1 VRALTSARPASAAR
15 ASFLCH
21 GRLRAVTGAPRPE
34 QPHWDAQRLHPQVQ
48 RAPASPHGTALAA
61 RGGGPGRWPLWS
73 ARYPQA
79 QAAGRACQAEPQHPR
94 TGQHRWRSSP
104 SPCRTSAS
112 CALRTFWRARRRV
125 RCRLSSDSPPPPA
138 PPRPPEVLPLRPRS
152 LRRARA
158 PAAQA
163 EAHDSSHP
171 RSYVGDLM
179 LEVGDTASGSPN
191 NTLCADLA
199 HRPPNNT
206 LCADSVHRPPLKEG
220 EPPTNPGPL
229 QALHSCAAGPQTTCG
244 ACPGRPGPAAARVCA
259 ARRAGGAPRADDL
272 GALAEAAAPASQ
284 RVQRAHQ
291 PRPAVLQRRHL
302 HLRSVGYGRVRVP
315 AQRRARAGG
324 DGGALVRAH
333 AARKA
338 RARRRPA
345 VRAGPTRVP
354 GWEAAKAL
362 KADRA
367 PGHSSGITAASACAL
382 QRLSAL
388 RAKACRAAQVGL
400 AKREPANA
408 DRAERPCPCASAGEP
423 GGGGA
428 PAGAPRACARAARRS
443 R

>member
-1 VRALTSARPASAAR
+1 
-15 ASFLCH
+15 
-21 GRLRAVTGAPRPE
+21 
-34 QPHWDAQRLHPQVQ
+34 
-48 RAPASPHGTALAA
+48 
-61 RGGGPGRWPLWS
+61 
-73 ARYPQA
+73 
-79 QAAGRACQAEPQHPR
+79 
-94 TGQHRWRSSP
+94 
-104 SPCRTSAS
+104 
-112 CALRTFWRARRRV
+112 
-125 RCRLSSDSPPPPA
+125 
-138 PPRPPEVLPLRPRS
+138 
-152 LRRARA
+152 
-158 PAAQA
+158 
-163 EAHDSSHP
+163 
-171 RSYVGDLM
+171 M